1 MPAFDVLIALFVFC
15 GPGMLFLY
23 AFDLSRHHNAKP
35 IWLHV
40 GLGGMLTLFMYALCS
55 VVGLIDL
62 AELVGK
68 SGGIQLSAL
77 FRHNNLTFF
86 MVFLVLS
93 ALAGWGLG
101 RLLSDHLVVSLLG
114 RTYTSSTWLKFFRDS
129 SKFET
134 WLHVYTKSG
143 YNWLGY
149 ATEIPDSL
157 GGTDVIILTKVE
169 LFDAERNEYIKRAEN
184 FLIIPTADIE
194 YMTVD
199 RFPARPTSLERSQ
212 YERTPR
218 QESVDPNRS
227 QEELSGANG
236 RDDTADPP
244 TTPEA
249 PAPEAQPISQHR
261 SAGSSRLNV
270 EED

>member
-55 VVGLIDL
+55 VLGLIDL
-62 AELVGK
+62 AELVGT
-68 SGGIQLSAL
+68 SGGIQLSTL
-77 FRHNNLTFF
+77 FRRDNLIFF

-93 ALAGWGLG
+93 ALVGWASG
-101 RLLSDHLVVSLLG
+101 RLLPDDLVVSLLG
-114 RTYTSSTWLKFFRDS
+114 RTYTSSTWLKFFKDS

-143 YNWLGY
+143 YNWLGF

-169 LFDAERNEYIKRAEN
+169 LFDAERNEYIKRAEG

-199 RFPARPTSLERSQ
+199 RFPARPTSPERSQ
-212 YERTPR
+212 HERTQG
-218 QESVDPNRS
+218 QEPITTGQPGGQLSRPQSSDDP
-227 QEELSGANG
+227 
-236 RDDTADPP
+236 THP
-244 TTPEA
+244 TTTREA
-249 PAPEAQPISQHR
+249 SAAEAQPISQHR